1 MKILLTAFLTLA
13 CSAFAQL
20 DTVTFGWEP
29 SNPVTVP
36 VREYNLY
43 FSKSTNVWTHV
54 KPAGLNTQAT
64 VQLDSVGRW
73 YFVAVAT
80 GTNGMN
86 SLPSNMVAYDVSEST
101 SSPNGL
107 KVISAVV
114 TRIETI
120 VKAPNLI
127 TVP

>member
-1 MKILLTAFLTLA
+1 MKRIFAAFLTLT

-29 SNPVTVP
+29 SPSPDVAG
-36 VREYNLY
+36 YSLY

-64 VQLDSVGRW
+64 VQLDAVGKW

-80 GTNGMN
+80 GTNGMQ
-86 SLPSNMVAYDVSEST
+86 SLPSNMVSYDVSESPAAP
-101 SSPNGL
+101 SGL
-107 KVISAVV
+107 KVLSAVV
-114 TRIETI
+114 TRITTI
-120 VKAPNLI
+120 VTAPNLI
-127 TVP
+127 TAP